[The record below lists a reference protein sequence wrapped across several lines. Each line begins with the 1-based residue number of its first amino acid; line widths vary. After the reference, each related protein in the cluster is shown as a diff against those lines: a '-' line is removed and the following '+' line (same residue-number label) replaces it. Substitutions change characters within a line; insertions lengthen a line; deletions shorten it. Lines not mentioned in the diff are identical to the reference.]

1 MSTPATSS
9 FAFTVLRGG
18 KPTFIYEPDA
28 LEFDD
33 LDAAR
38 EHALAIIE
46 DIVGQDFLTPH
57 DWRAWEVEVR
67 GADGLRLMVPFTE
80 GCGANPIAQ
89 VFRVH
94 AGGLSG
100 G

>member
-1 MSTPATSS
+1 MSSQAQSS

-57 DWRAWEVEVR
+57 DWRAWDVEVR
-67 GADGLRLMVPFTE
+67 GPDGMHLIVPFTDA
-80 GCGANPIAQ
+80 CGASLTAQ
-89 VFRVH
+89 VFRVD
-94 AGGLSG
+94 AAVPSG
-100 G
+100 A

>member
-1 MSTPATSS
+1 MTFRAQSS

-57 DWRAWEVEVR
+57 DWRAWDVEVR
-67 GADGLRLMVPFTE
+67 GPDGMHLIVPFTDA
-80 GCGANPIAQ
+80 CGASLTAQ
-89 VFRVH
+89 VFRVD
-94 AGGLSG
+94 AAVPSG
-100 G
+100 A